1 MKYEELSKLYYRSQE
16 SDRDKIVEQELTARR
31 DASSSF
37 KINFATKTGGLFIAV
52 PREMTVLSERILR
65 RERKISKLM
74 QQLPGIAG
82 DEVLRTLVFDEVI
95 CSNAIENIHS
105 TRKEI
110 ENALRNNGKS
120 HEKQR
125 FREFA
130 RLYLDM
136 TFSETSLPTKPA
148 DVRAIYDK
156 IMDGEKLDDA
166 PDGKLFRKKEVY
178 ITDGMKQIHTG
189 LYPEDKIT
197 AAIET
202 MLKLANSEEIPS
214 LYAAIASHYIFE
226 YAHPFYDGNGRT
238 GRYLLSMFLEDS
250 LSKPTALSLSRAIAN
265 NKSAYYKAFKV
276 VENPLNHA
284 ELTFFVYA
292 ILEMI
297 ADAQEELIE
306 GLTIGNK
313 RYSQLTK
320 RCDDIGKDAA
330 FNEKENS
337 IVFILAQQAEFGM
350 FKDVPLDV
358 IAEYLNLGKQ
368 QTRKYLTKLIDAEV
382 IEKVSGRD
390 PVTFAL
396 TDKFFESHLTK
407 FDDPANLDEISET
420 DDSESN

>member
-16 SDRDKIVEQELTARR
+16 NDRDKIVEQELMARR

-37 KINFATKTGGLFIAV
+37 KIDFATKTGELFIAV
-52 PREMTVLSERILR
+52 PREMTVLLERVLR

-74 QQLPGIAG
+74 QQLPGLAG
-82 DEVLRTLVFDEVI
+82 DEVLRTLIFDEVI
-95 CSNAIENIHS
+95 SSNAIENIHS

-110 ENALRNNGKS
+110 EIALRNNGNS

-136 TFSETSLPTKPA
+136 TFSETSLPATPE
-148 DVRAIYDK
+148 DVRTIYDK
-156 IMDGEKLDDA
+156 IMDGEKLDDP
-166 PDGKLFRKKEVY
+166 PDGELFRKKEVY
-178 ITDGMKQIHTG
+178 ITDGMKQIHAG

-197 AAIET
+197 KAIKT
-202 MLKLANSEEIPS
+202 MLEISKSETIPS

-238 GRYLLSMFLEDS
+238 GRYLLSLFLEDS

-265 NKSAYYKAFKV
+265 NKPAYYKAFKV

-284 ELTFFVYA
+284 ELTFFVYT

-306 GLTIGNK
+306 KLEISNK
-313 RYSQLTK
+313 RYLQLVK
-320 RCDDIGKDAA
+320 RCNEIRKNAA
-330 FNEKENS
+330 FSEKEDL
-337 IVFILAQQAEFGM
+337 IVFGLAQQAEFGM
-350 FKDVPLDV
+350 FKDVPLGI
-358 IAEYLNLGKQ
+358 IAEHLNLGKQ
-368 QTRKYLTKLIDAEV
+368 QTRKYLAKLIDVGIA
-382 IEKVSGRD
+382 EKVSGRD

-396 TDKFFESHLTK
+396 TNKFLESHLAK
-407 FDDPANLDEISET
+407 LDDPADLDEL
-420 DDSESN
+420 D

>member
-16 SDRDKIVEQELTARR
+16 SDRDKVVEQELTARR

-37 KINFATKTGGLFIAV
+37 KINFATKTGGLFIAA
-52 PREMTVLSERILR
+52 PREMTILLERVLR

-74 QQLPGIAG
+74 QQLPGLAG

-95 CSNAIENIHS
+95 SSNAIENIHS

-110 ENALRNNGKS
+110 EIALRNNGKS

-136 TFSETSLPTKPA
+136 TFSETSLPTTPE
-148 DVRAIYDK
+148 DIRAIYDK
-156 IMDGEKLDDA
+156 IMDGEKLDDP
-166 PDGKLFRKKEVY
+166 PDGELFRKKEVY
-178 ITDGMKQIHTG
+178 ITDGIKQIHAG

-197 AAIET
+197 EAIKT
-202 MLKLANSEEIPS
+202 MLEVTNSETIPS

-238 GRYLLSMFLEDS
+238 GRYLLSLFLEDS
-250 LSKPTALSLSRAIAN
+250 LSKPTVLSLSRAIAN
-265 NKSAYYKAFKV
+265 NKAAYYKAFKV
-276 VENPLNHA
+276 VENPSNHA

-306 GLTIGNK
+306 RLEISNK
-313 RYSQLTK
+313 RYLQLVK
-320 RCDDIGKDAA
+320 RCNEIRKTAA
-330 FNEKENS
+330 FSEKEDL
-337 IVFILAQQAEFGM
+337 IVFSLAQQTEFGM
-350 FKDVPLDV
+350 FKDVPLDI

-368 QTRKYLTKLIDAEV
+368 QTRKYLAKLIDAGIV
-382 IEKVSGRD
+382 EKVSGRD

-407 FDDPANLDEISET
+407 LDDPADLDEISET
-420 DDSESN
+420 GDG